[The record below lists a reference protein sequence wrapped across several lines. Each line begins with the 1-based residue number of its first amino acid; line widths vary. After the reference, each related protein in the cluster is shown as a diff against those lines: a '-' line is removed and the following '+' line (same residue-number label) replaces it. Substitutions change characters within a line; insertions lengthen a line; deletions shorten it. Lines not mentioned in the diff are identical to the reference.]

1 MSMTKKLLAL
11 LCAVALVGATACG
24 SGDDT
29 EDTAT
34 QDVDAEQE
42 ATRADDEDTDATDDD
57 DADEVDD
64 DDADDDADDQA
75 GSNGEF
81 TGDLGECMELSGALM
96 SLMFLPMVGMFGI
109 EDEEIREMEEEM
121 AQFGGSVPSE
131 LEDDIEVIND
141 AFDSFLSEAGSF
153 DFDDEMDIFDPEVT
167 ERMEAAAEELESPE
181 VEAAFENLEAF
192 LEENCDFEDMNPFE
206 MDPEDLNAEGF

>member
-11 LCAVALVGATACG
+11 LCALALVGATACG
-24 SGDDT
+24 NGDDST
-29 EDTAT
+29 DTAA

-42 ATRADDEDTDATDDD
+42 ATRADDEDTDATDED
-57 DADEVDD
+57 DAT
-64 DDADDDADDQA
+64 DDDADDQ
-75 GSNGEF
+75 GGNGEF

-96 SLMFLPMVGMFGI
+96 GLMFLPMVGMFGM

-141 AFDSFLSEAGSF
+141 AFDSFLSEAGDF
-153 DFDDEMDIFDPEVT
+153 DFDDEMDMFDPEVT

-181 VEAAFENLEAF
+181 VQEAFENLEAF